1 MTNRVTQIS
10 PERIITSASTRS
22 DVAQIL
28 YGLSIRGVRADAID
42 NPSKDPFSDIPG
54 AKPDRFLVVL
64 MDGNAIQERIAR
76 ESIESIWDAILEDC
90 DRAVTGSGHCSFC
103 GYDVERLPRPTV
115 CPECGVNVDSVAAR
129 RVVRDRRL

>member
-1 MTNRVTQIS
+1 MTNRGRQIE

-28 YGLSIRGVRADAID
+28 YGLSIRGVRADSIE
-42 NPSKDPFSDIPG
+42 NPSKDPPSDIPG
-54 AKPDRFLVVL
+54 AKPDRFLIILHAVDTL
-64 MDGNAIQERIAR
+64 QRRIAS
-76 ESIESIWDAILEDC
+76 ESIDSIWDAILEDC

-115 CPECGVNVDSVAAR
+115 CPECGVDVDSIAAR